1 MSYFRSARD
10 LLGRMA
16 GPSIGKRWSQVN
28 QNKINNF
35 ARTKFNAM
43 DTNATFKG
51 LNKNTQL
58 KVMTTLKRLPQN
70 LYTYNDLQDA
80 LTAARFSG
88 SVNQSVARKAAAA
101 AGYAAQRGALG
112 AGVLAAAP
120 VGLTAATIGGLGYTG
135 YQGGRAAARGAQI
148 FAGAA
153 GNTYGKL
160 KNTVSAKY
168 SKLSGRN
175 TNQRVENLSARV
187 KTLEAKVRSMT
198 NAAQKANQMMAKAGR
213 LNNYRKLPNTTGLY
227 KN

>member
-1 MSYFRSARD
+1 MSFFGRAKD
-10 LLGRMA
+10 FVGRMA
-16 GPSIGKRWSQVN
+16 GPSYGQRLSQVN
-28 QNKINNF
+28 QNNINNF
-35 ARTKFNAM
+35 TRTKLNAM
-43 DTNATFKG
+43 DTKDTFKG

-58 KVMTTLKRLPQN
+58 KVMTILKRLPQN

-153 GNTYGKL
+153 GKKYG
-160 KNTVSAKY
+160 NVRNIVSGTY

-175 TNQRVENLSARV
+175 TNQRVANLN
-187 KTLEAKVRSMT
+187 AKVKILEVQVRALT

-213 LNNYRKLPNTTGLY
+213 LNNYKKLPNTTGLY
-227 KN
+227 KI